1 MLETLI
7 GVFILIGL
15 AVCLSGAFLIVQD
28 KEHAYWV
35 EKEAQELY
43 DKMQENVDDTSR
55 DI

>member
-1 MLETLI
+1 MLETLF

-43 DKMQENVDDTSR
+43 DKMQENISGSER
-55 DI
+55 E